1 MPVISQQE
9 IDSGFLEKHP
19 ECVLV
24 DDQYG
29 SIHNE
34 HPEVNCQLF
43 TTSYIDDAGER
54 KVYKP
59 KEYLSIL
66 RDEMSKLLSSV
77 SVFPSTKFII
87 ASLAENTPTLE
98 PMINE
103 SLVKLKEYKNVYFIE
118 ARSS

>member
-1 MPVISQQE
+1 MPVISQKE

-34 HPEVNCQLF
+34 HPEVNYQLF
-43 TTSYIDDAGER
+43 TTSYIDKTGKR

-59 KEYLSIL
+59 KEYLSVL
-66 RDEMSKLLSSV
+66 RNEMSKLLSGV
-77 SVFPSTKFII
+77 SVFSSTKFII
-87 ASLAENTPTLE
+87 APLAENTPMLK
-98 PMINE
+98 PMIYQ
-103 SLVKLKEYKNVYFIE
+103 SLVKLRDHKNVYFIE
-118 ARSS
+118 KRSS